1 MNKQGNRKKKDF
13 INSEEQGGSMVV
25 TTTKEVVLAF
35 DDGDNDGESATM
47 EAVFASGEQGG
58 SMEVK

>member
-1 MNKQGNRKKKDF
+1 MNKQGNRKKNDF

-25 TTTKEVVLAF
+25 TTTKEVVFAF

-47 EAVFASGEQGG
+47 EAVFASE
-58 SMEVK
+58 

>member
-1 MNKQGNRKKKDF
+1 
-13 INSEEQGGSMVV
+13 MVV

-47 EAVFASGEQGG
+47 EAVFASEEQGG